1 MSPSLTVSAPMAMRA
16 ASMNVAENV
25 PLLTLLAMDASVSCI
40 PCFFIRSAS
49 SRYPTSARFNS
60 AFKNRL
66 ARSSQGRGF
75 VAIGILSHSNKTY
88 HIRYFPVDKD
98 IISDMVSPD
107 TGELVM
113 LDKFGEPRQQR

>member
-1 MSPSLTVSAPMAMRA
+1 MRA

-25 PLLTLLAMDASVSCI
+25 PRLTLLAMDASVSCI

-66 ARSSQGRGF
+66 ARSSQGRDF

-88 HIRYFPVDKD
+88 HIRYFAIAKG
-98 IISDMVSPD
+98 INNDMVLLD
-107 TGELVM
+107 TGELV
-113 LDKFGEPRQQR
+113 